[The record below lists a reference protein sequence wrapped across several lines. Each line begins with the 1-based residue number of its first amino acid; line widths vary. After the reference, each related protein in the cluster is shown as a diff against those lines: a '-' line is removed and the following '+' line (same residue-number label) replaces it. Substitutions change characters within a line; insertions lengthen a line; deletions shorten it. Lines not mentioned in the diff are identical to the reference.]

1 MRSRPLGA
9 ADTSRYMRSRSA
21 ANAHVSALPLTFAAA
36 PTKPDGINPSQDLS
50 MTAVRFRSS
59 GNLTADRRF
68 DYAIDLLEAGDT
80 VAAGDLIEQALELA
94 PDWPAGWFRLAEAR
108 AASGD
113 IGAAIAA
120 YRRAGDLDPAD
131 TLGARLRLARLGGI
145 DTPAQPPA
153 AYVRGLFDDYADRFD
168 HALVDGLAYR
178 APDLIAAA
186 LAVASGDGRFGSCL
200 DLGCGTGLMAEAL
213 RSRVGAFVG
222 VDLSQ
227 GMIDKARAKG
237 LYQALLVGDLVATLR
252 DMPAGRHDLVCAAD
266 VFCYLGDLSAAIK
279 EAARVLRPGGL
290 LAFSLERQ
298 LPSDPAGDYYLSD
311 SLRFRHGAAYVARL
325 LVGVGLEIDHIDH
338 GTLRKDRGLP
348 IEGLVVVASKSLSG
362 NQI

>member
-1 MRSRPLGA
+1 
-9 ADTSRYMRSRSA
+9 
-21 ANAHVSALPLTFAAA
+21 
-36 PTKPDGINPSQDLS
+36 

-222 VDLSQ
+222 IDLSQ
-227 GMIDKARAKG
+227 GMIDKARAPKG
-237 LYQALLVGDLVATLR
+237 STRRCWSAISSPRCATCRPDAMISSAPPMSSAISAISAPPSRRSHACCAQAVCWHFRWSASCHPTRPATIIFPIACGSGLALPMWR
-252 DMPAGRHDLVCAAD
+252 GSW
-266 VFCYLGDLSAAIK
+266 SAS
-279 EAARVLRPGGL
+279 VLRSSTHV
-290 LAFSLERQ
+290 A
-298 LPSDPAGDYYLSD
+298 LSNC
-311 SLRFRHGAAYVARL
+311 A
-325 LVGVGLEIDHIDH
+325 
-338 GTLRKDRGLP
+338 TK
-348 IEGLVVVASKSLSG
+348 
-362 NQI
+362 

>member
-1 MRSRPLGA
+1 
-9 ADTSRYMRSRSA
+9 
-21 ANAHVSALPLTFAAA
+21 
-36 PTKPDGINPSQDLS
+36 
-50 MTAVRFRSS
+50 
-59 GNLTADRRF
+59 
-68 DYAIDLLEAGDT
+68 
-80 VAAGDLIEQALELA
+80 
-94 PDWPAGWFRLAEAR
+94 
-108 AASGD
+108 
-113 IGAAIAA
+113 
-120 YRRAGDLDPAD
+120 
-131 TLGARLRLARLGGI
+131 
-145 DTPAQPPA
+145 
-153 AYVRGLFDDYADRFD
+153 
-168 HALVDGLAYR
+168 
-178 APDLIAAA
+178 
-186 LAVASGDGRFGSCL
+186 
-200 DLGCGTGLMAEAL
+200 L

-222 VDLSQ
+222 IDLSQ

-237 LYQALLVGDLVATLR
+237 LYEALLVGDLVATLR

-266 VFCYLGDLSAAIK
+266 VFCYLGDLSAAI
-279 EAARVLRPGGL
+279 EEVARVLRPGGL